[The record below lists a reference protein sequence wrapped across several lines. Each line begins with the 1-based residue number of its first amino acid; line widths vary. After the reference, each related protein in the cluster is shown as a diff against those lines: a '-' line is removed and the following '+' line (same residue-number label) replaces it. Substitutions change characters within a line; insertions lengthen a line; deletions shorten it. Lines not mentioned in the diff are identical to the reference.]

1 MKTPSYRYD
10 FYRYEG
16 PRISHWHV
24 RIGKIITSPGCA
36 FIYIYRHAQE
46 AKNALTRVFWY
57 ALLHVTKIITGIQFI
72 PYLRVGRGLRI
83 LHFGGIVINTD
94 AVIGKNF
101 NIAQGVLI
109 GLNDGGKKPGAPII
123 GDNVYCGANS
133 IVIGGI
139 KIGNDV
145 LIAPGAFVN
154 FDVPDNSI
162 VLGNPGKIIPQES
175 SPTRKYIVYPVED
188 YEKNS

>member
-10 FYRYEG
+10 FYRTEG
-16 PRISHWHV
+16 PGSLHWHM
-24 RIGKIITSPGCA
+24 RMRKILFTPGCA
-36 FIYIYRHAQE
+36 YIYFFRHAHE
-46 AKNALTRVFWY
+46 AKDMFSRVLWR
-57 ALLHVTKIITGIQFI
+57 ALLHVTRIISGIQI
-72 PYLRVGRGLRI
+72 PPQTSIGRGLRI
-83 LHFGGIVINTD
+83 LHFGTIVINPD

-109 GLNDGGKKPGAPII
+109 GNSEGKCVGVPTI

-162 VLGNPGKIIPQES
+162 VLGNPGKIIPRDS
-175 SPTRKYIVYPVED
+175 SPTKKYIIYPVED
-188 YEKNS
+188 YEANS